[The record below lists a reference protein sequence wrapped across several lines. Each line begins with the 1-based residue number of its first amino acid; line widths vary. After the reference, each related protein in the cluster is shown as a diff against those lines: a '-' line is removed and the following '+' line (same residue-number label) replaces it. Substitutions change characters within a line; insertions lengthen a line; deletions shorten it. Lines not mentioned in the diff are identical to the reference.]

1 MKAGGIQ
8 VINVEFGCR
17 NHKTKT
23 IITIKNACEIPH
35 NLHLMQ
41 IKVLKTEYNNKV
53 SSMHLLSHLHQQCIA
68 LQSLPQPHKFS
79 ESSSY
84 TGRFH
89 CKTHAIGLFREEK
102 SISLFFFPGK
112 KCLFYLY
119 NSLSVCAPRFISMG
133 FLNSKIH
140 VHLDQIQILYIPH
153 QYCSPKDSWA
163 DINVVWGEPFTPWVL
178 K

>member
-1 MKAGGIQ
+1 MINSHESWWNSSD
-8 VINVEFGCR
+8 NVEFGCR

-112 KCLFYLY
+112 NAFFTSITHYQYVPPDLFQWD
-119 NSLSVCAPRFISMG
+119 F
-133 FLNSKIH
+133 
-140 VHLDQIQILYIPH
+140 
-153 QYCSPKDSWA
+153 
-163 DINVVWGEPFTPWVL
+163 
-178 K
+178 